1 MRTSDA
7 VNLVWYVA
15 YGSNLERGR
24 FDCYLEGGVP
34 AGGARDYAGC
44 TDPSAPMEDVAVEL
58 PGRLVFAGRSTV
70 WGGGMAVYD
79 RTGSGQVAGRAY
91 LLTCDQVGDV
101 VAQEMRREPAGEF
114 ARRLVAALAHG
125 DSLQVLGPGRYETVV
140 RLEDVDDRPAFTVTC
155 DDVDELAPQAP
166 TAPYLRTIAAGLR
179 DAHGWEAPQ
188 VVDYLAAAE
197 GVEGAWSRE
206 DLEAVARPLGSR

>member
-1 MRTSDA
+1 MR
-7 VNLVWYVA
+7 LVWYVA
-15 YGSNLERGR
+15 YGSNLERSR

-34 AGGARDYAGC
+34 AGGSRDYAGC
-44 TDPSAPMEDVAVEL
+44 VDPSAPVDDVAVEL
-58 PGRLVFAGRSTV
+58 PGRLVFAGTSTV

-79 RTGSGQVAGRAY
+79 PAGSGQVAGRAY
-91 LLTCDQVGDV
+91 LLTRDQLGDV
-101 VAQEMRREPAGEF
+101 VAQEMRREPAGAF
-114 ARRLVAALAHG
+114 ARRLADALVDA

-140 RLEDVDDRPAFTVTC
+140 RLDDVDDCPAFTVTC
-155 DDVDELAPQAP
+155 DDVDGLEPQAP

-206 DLEAVARPLGSR
+206 ELEAVAAPVGSR

>member
-1 MRTSDA
+1 MS
-7 VNLVWYVA
+7 LVWYVA
-15 YGSNLERGR
+15 YGSNLERSR

-34 AGGARDYAGC
+34 EGGARDYAGC
-44 TDPSAPMEDVAVEL
+44 SDPSAPADDVAVEV
-58 PGRLVFAGRSTV
+58 PGRLVFAGTSSV

-79 RTGSGQVAGRAY
+79 PSGSGQVAGRAY
-91 LLTCDQVGDV
+91 LVTRDQLGDV
-101 VAQEMRREPAGEF
+101 VAQEMRREPAGAF
-114 ARRLVAALAHG
+114 ARRLVAALADV

-155 DDVDELAPQAP
+155 DDVDGLEPQAP

-179 DAHGWEAPQ
+179 DRHGWAAPQ

-197 GVEGAWSRE
+197 GVEGVWSRD
-206 DLEAVARPLGSR
+206 DLEAVARPVGSR